1 MSAKYFSKIEN
12 MDGVI
17 EEFENST
24 QGPFVQTIRYMDYFD
39 AHRFGNWIFDARV
52 SFNINQQHKI
62 AFIGSNIFNRSY
74 SLRPLKVE
82 APRSFMIQYTMK
94 LDTNDYK
101 FNSIFATLW
110 FQQWINKESV
120 TKQKLKTDIEYNV
133 KTSMKLLKILYR
145 QHKNWKLA
153 FGAYNTGR
161 PMINK
166 YAIDVYNFNPKW

>member
-1 MSAKYFSKIEN
+1 MNRLKFITVSIIFLFVILGYLRIKGNQEPRIEMLKTEIKSTDPPCLQMYFYIEKYA
-12 MDGVI
+12 
-17 EEFENST
+17 EEYDIPKSFAYGIAYHET
-24 QGPFVQTIRYMDYFD
+24 RYKGPFDWGY
-39 AHRFGNWIFDARV
+39 N
-52 SFNINQQHKI
+52 HKLTSSVGALGPMQI
-62 AFIGSNIFNRSY
+62 MPSTA
-74 SLRPLKVE
+74 K
-82 APRSFMIQYTMK
+82 
-94 LDTNDYK
+94 
-101 FNSIFATLW
+101 
-110 FQQWINKESV
+110 WINKESV